1 VVALQLSDLFRSA
14 LTPGRE
20 AVQILG
26 DRGHQRRI
34 TEVSLGHVSMAAGHE
49 RGIDMQ
55 FEMES
60 KAALR
65 ESIAQEPEDNQQC
78 LGG

>member
-1 VVALQLSDLFRSA
+1 VVALQLSDPVRLA

-20 AVQILG
+20 AVQILR

-34 TEVSLGHVSMAAGHE
+34 AEVSLGHVSMAAGHE

-55 FEMES
+55 FEMETE
-60 KAALR
+60 ATLR